1 MVKNFTTK
9 NFETDVLKSDLPV
22 LVEFWAAWCGPC
34 QKVAPILEDLS
45 KDVRGLAVV
54 GKLNVDSESEIAD
67 DLDIMSI
74 PTIVVFKE
82 GKVHQSMI
90 GVQSK
95 ETLKKMLDL

>member
-1 MVKNFTTK
+1 MVKDFTTK

-45 KDVRGLAVV
+45 KDVKGLAVV

-82 GKVHQSMI
+82 G
-90 GVQSK
+90 
-95 ETLKKMLDL
+95 

>member
-1 MVKNFTTK
+1 MVKDFTTK

>member
-1 MVKNFTTK
+1 MVKDFTTK

-45 KDVRGLAVV
+45 KDVKGLAVV

>member
-1 MVKNFTTK
+1 MVKDFTTK
-9 NFETDVLKSDLPV
+9 NFENDVLKSELPV
-22 LVEFWAAWCGPC
+22 LVEFWASWCGPC

-45 KDVRGLAVV
+45 KDVKGLAVV

-74 PTIVVFKE
+74 PTLVVFKE
-82 GKVHQSMI
+82 GKVYKSMI

-95 ETLKKMLDL
+95 ETLKNMLDL